1 MKKSG
6 DAESF
11 NKNWETRDETNYL
24 HWTKGAVD
32 NQIQLAFRRHWITFN
47 NIIKDSNLD
56 GNKSLEVGCGR
67 GSLSAYFSEQ
77 RWDTTLLDISPIA
90 IERAKEAFN
99 KSNLKGK
106 FDVGDCLNLPYEDK
120 SFDLVFSIGLL
131 EHFEEFDQVI
141 SEQVR
146 ILKNNG
152 LFIGYV
158 VPELIDSL
166 QKNYNWINDILKAVT
181 PKDIVSQNADKEEI
195 YRSDELSPKY
205 LNVMKNNKL
214 TNCWS
219 SGIYSLPMISHSI
232 DFPFTLLNKQ
242 AEKILV
248 NHFTNLL
255 NEKEKQNKSDPWL
268 CSEGHGQ
275 AFIVVGTKKC

>member
-1 MKKSG
+1 MKKLG

-11 NKNWETRDETNYL
+11 NRNWETRHETNYL
-24 HWTKGAVD
+24 HWTNGEVK
-32 NQIQLAFRRHWITFN
+32 NQIQLAFRRHWLTFN
-47 NIIKDSNLD
+47 KIIKDSNID

-67 GSLSAYFSEQ
+67 GSLSAYFSENG
-77 RWDTTLLDISPIA
+77 WDTTLLDISKVV
-90 IERAKEAFN
+90 IEKAKEAFYR
-99 KSNLKGK
+99 SNLNAK
-106 FDVGDCLNLPYEDK
+106 FDVGDCLSLPYADE

-131 EHFEEFDQVI
+131 EHFEDFNQVI
-141 SEQVR
+141 LEQSRV
-146 ILKNNG
+146 LKNNG

-158 VPELIDSL
+158 VPELKDSL
-166 QKNYNWINDILKAVT
+166 QKNYNWINEILKAVT
-181 PKDIVSQNADKEEI
+181 PKNIVLQHKEII

-205 LNVMKNNKL
+205 LHVMKENKL

-232 DFPFTLLNKQ
+232 EFPFTLLNDQ

-248 NHFTNLL
+248 KHFQNLL
-255 NEKEKQNKSDPWL
+255 KEKEKINKSDPWL
-268 CSEGHGQ
+268 CNEGYGQ